1 MAQKITTIPASGK
14 MPLDRSVKRLN
25 ALPDHPDLYFTS
37 LGSSSDTGVDTA
49 YGFAKNSALACV
61 GDVLT
66 VVSGSTTK
74 QYIIL
79 NESGALAELYNSN
92 NLNVNSLISAQ
103 LATYIPNIGF
113 QGDLPTAQTAVKKG
127 QEFRAGRQLVG
138 TSTTVQVN
146 DYLIAK
152 QDFTLPASSSLN
164 TAAAIE
170 TMLANFVVV
179 EQNLTG
185 AIVGIS
191 GATNN
196 VLNLTSGKFIS
207 KIEVDS
213 NGKLKFT
220 ESDLPVKSVTISG
233 SGDVI
238 TGASYSNGVLTI
250 TKGNFPTI
258 KHPVLHTLV
267 FKTKTAGTG
276 PNGIAYGAVT
286 LSSSTVSVNLTAHAK
301 FVPPVFAPA
310 RFRSSFIVAVNGI
323 TLNYLE
329 DYRVSVG
336 SNSEVVI
343 IFTSESGVET
353 DDNIAVT
360 YQADPD
366 VVSALNY

>member
-127 QEFRAGRQLVG
+127 QEFRAGRQLIG

-220 ESDLPVKSVTISG
+220 ESDLPVKSVTITG
-233 SGDVI
+233 SGDTI
-238 TGASYSNGVLTI
+238 ASASYSNGVLTL
-250 TKGNFPTI
+250 TKGSLPVI
-258 KHPVLHTLV
+258 KYP
-267 FKTKTAGTG
+267 
-276 PNGIAYGAVT
+276 VT

-366 VVSALNY
+366 AVSALNY

>member
-127 QEFRAGRQLVG
+127 QEFRAGRQLIG

-267 FKTKTAGTG
+267 FKDKKAGTG
-276 PNGIAYGAVT
+276 PNGIAYGAITMNDTVAVVS
-286 LSSSTVSVNLTAHAK
+286 LSTHPK
-301 FVPPVFAPA
+301 FALPA
-310 RFRSSFIVAVNGI
+310 FHPEQFRNRLIVAVNGVSQ
-323 TLNYLE
+323 NYLE
-329 DYRVSVG
+329 DYQVVK
-336 SNSEVVI
+336 SNNEI
-343 IFTSESGVET
+343 IVTFSPESGVT
-353 DDNIAVT
+353 PDDNIAVT
-360 YQADPD
+360 YQAAPD
-366 VVSALNY
+366 AVAALNY